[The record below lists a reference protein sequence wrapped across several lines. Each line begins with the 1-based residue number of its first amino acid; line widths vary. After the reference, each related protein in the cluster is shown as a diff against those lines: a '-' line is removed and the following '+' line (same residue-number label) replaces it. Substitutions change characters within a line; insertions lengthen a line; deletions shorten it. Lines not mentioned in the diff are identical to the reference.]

1 MEYKKHLLYPM
12 LIRTVS
18 KITPNIVPLYYLI
31 REQEKNQ
38 FGLLWFFK
46 LTLGAIN

>member
-1 MEYKKHLLYPM
+1 M

-31 REQEKNQ
+31 REQEKKTV
-38 FGLLWFFK
+38 WFTLVFQTDLGGYK
-46 LTLGAIN
+46 LT